1 MTETHNS
8 NENNITVSIAR
19 QPVFDGKRRLWGYA
33 LLCVG
38 STRTSL
44 AGFSE
49 EDNVALSVAKSAYI
63 GLQQITDQGKKVFVN
78 FSEKNILD
86 NLPYALP
93 AALTGRN
100 AISAS

>member
-1 MTETHNS
+1 MAETHNS
-8 NENNITVSIAR
+8 DENNITVSIAR

-44 AGFSE
+44 AGFPE

-63 GLQQITDQGKKVFVN
+63 GLQQIAELGKIVILN
-78 FSEKNILD
+78 FSE
-86 NLPYALP
+86 
-93 AALTGRN
+93 
-100 AISAS
+100 